1 MNVLVT
7 PPNQEQSQI
16 DELDAMDSLGD
27 ESHEKTE
34 TMIIHQPQPSYIIAE
49 DDAPQ
54 TLSLGSAVQE
64 HINRPPAFN
73 SYNNSNSPQIPPE
86 REVLTPEMMAF
97 RSMQQA
103 EERMRKDDE
112 DRKRREI
119 EKKKLASVMPIKGTN
134 LLLAIRDGKT
144 RANLKKA
151 ELVKREPNEDGR
163 SKLLKDITSKQ
174 NLKHVDASKIA
185 PKEDTSKKEG
195 GIYEILKRREIMG
208 ESEDSDS
215 GSEWGSESN

>member
-1 MNVLVT
+1 
-7 PPNQEQSQI
+7 
-16 DELDAMDSLGD
+16 
-27 ESHEKTE
+27 
-34 TMIIHQPQPSYIIAE
+34 
-49 DDAPQ
+49 
-54 TLSLGSAVQE
+54 
-64 HINRPPAFN
+64 
-73 SYNNSNSPQIPPE
+73 
-86 REVLTPEMMAF
+86 
-97 RSMQQA
+97 
-103 EERMRKDDE
+103 
-112 DRKRREI
+112 
-119 EKKKLASVMPIKGTN
+119 MPIKGTN

-163 SKLLKDITSKQ
+163 SKLLKDSTSKQ